1 MSRLA
6 AGVDGTKASIA
17 VQLDISVSGGVADGD
32 DMQRQLRNATAA
44 LARANAK
51 LGIKATIG
59 TVMVDQEGW
68 GSGASPA
75 TVTKNNDIVYTSAAA
90 IFGKD
95 VNIQYYGRGMATGN
109 DKSPGGFWEPAW
121 YTMDE
126 IDNRQLSVSLYVVPE
141 KSTMRRNYER
151 TVEKML
157 NVSAR
162 CKQAAALVGGGE
174 RWW

>member
-32 DMQRQLRNATAA
+32 DMQSQLRNATAA

-51 LGIKATIG
+51 LGARATIG

-68 GSGASPA
+68 GSGASAA

-109 DKSPGGFWEPAW
+109 DNSPGGFWEPAW

-151 TVEKML
+151 TVEKVR
-157 NVSAR
+157 NF
-162 CKQAAALVGGGE
+162 GGNLGKFDGSFPIL
-174 RWW
+174 WHI